1 MCERR
6 AVRRLVEEQRLQSE
20 SSSLNRYL
28 IPQSLSRPP
37 RAHLHYMSLEQ
48 RVKGLEE
55 EKRYLLSELSL
66 EKENLRQTLDQLEAE
81 KRKGLAAR
89 WWRDL
94 AETPLCSM

>member
-1 MCERR
+1 
-6 AVRRLVEEQRLQSE
+6 
-20 SSSLNRYL
+20 
-28 IPQSLSRPP
+28 
-37 RAHLHYMSLEQ
+37 MSLEQ